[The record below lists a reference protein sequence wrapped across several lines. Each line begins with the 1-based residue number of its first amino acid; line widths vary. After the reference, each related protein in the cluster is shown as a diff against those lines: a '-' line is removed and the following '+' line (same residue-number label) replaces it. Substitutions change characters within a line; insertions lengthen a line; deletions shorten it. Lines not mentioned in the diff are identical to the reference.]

1 MQKIIIVIIMITS
14 VLNKNIA
21 QIQKGSWIIDGDLHL
36 EQNPVRIN
44 NYYRYKNDDSNAD
57 AEVGY
62 FFTNRFAAGVQS
74 GARFI
79 DEMYFSRFTQSYDAS
94 SKRIFHI
101 TPYARY
107 YFTPKS
113 RFKTFYELSL
123 EGSWNRSTLRDSYI
137 DNRWNLNIRSKIGAD
152 FFLTNNIA
160 LEGSWAYLC
169 YAGTTAGNS
178 YSFPPLTF
186 NPQFGI
192 KFFLNTEKQD
202 AKILA
207 EKYLKKGN
215 LTFGVTGLMKLGDY
229 SYGSFIPYIGYFL
242 TDKWMISSSL
252 QLSAGL
258 GYRFLSLVP
267 ELRYYHPI
275 TPSMQ
280 FMLRGA
286 AAMGVFYN
294 EQRTPTTQLGGQY
307 IEAGIGLNQFVS
319 ENISIQATT
328 NLHATGENYNNIYF
342 KPNIKIGFQ
351 YFMSR

>member
-1 MQKIIIVIIMITS
+1 
-14 VLNKNIA
+14 
-21 QIQKGSWIIDGDLHL
+21 
-36 EQNPVRIN
+36 
-44 NYYRYKNDDSNAD
+44 
-57 AEVGY
+57 
-62 FFTNRFAAGVQS
+62 
-74 GARFI
+74 
-79 DEMYFSRFTQSYDAS
+79 
-94 SKRIFHI
+94 
-101 TPYARY
+101 
-107 YFTPKS
+107 
-113 RFKTFYELSL
+113 LS
-123 EGSWNRSTLRDSYI
+123 DSYI
-137 DNRWNLNIRSKIGAD
+137 NNRWNLNVRSKIGAD

-169 YAGTTAGNS
+169 YAGTTADNS
-178 YSFPPLTF
+178 YSFPKLTF

-192 KFFLNTEKQD
+192 KLFLNTEKQE

-215 LTFGVTGLMKLGDY
+215 FTFGVTGSMKLGDY

-342 KPNIKIGFQ
+342 KPNVKIGFQ
-351 YFMSR
+351 YFLSRK